1 MSRWLT
7 QVSPLQ
13 PEPVQGWEKEGL
25 WPLAMCPAMP
35 APCRVGRQ
43 CPTVGKLHPAPT
55 ASGLFPAACKE
66 PWSSVTKKKKKLSS
80 PYCFNKAAS
89 THLHQDRSVSSR
101 RWSCSTC
108 TCGQKEPQ
116 PHSLSSGLCL
126 LLVGRH
132 LNCPD
137 SWAVKRF
144 IACALAGL
152 SLVSVPKSLSGAGLA
167 VLIP

>member
-1 MSRWLT
+1 MGKRGALT
-7 QVSPLQ
+7 ISHVSSHVSPM
-13 PEPVQGWEKEGL
+13 QGGEAVSHCGEVASSSYSL
-25 WPLAMCPAMP
+25 W
-35 APCRVGRQ
+35 
-43 CPTVGKLHPAPT
+43 
-55 ASGLFPAACKE
+55 SLFPATCKE
-66 PWSSVTKKKKKLSS
+66 PWSSVTKKKLSS

-108 TCGQKEPQ
+108 TCGQEPQ